1 MSFKGRTVALL
12 VGAAV
17 LASSVVTL
25 AAVDL
30 PTLAS
35 GGQAAAT
42 GKGLSPQEM
51 QKINS
56 ALGIIE
62 NKYVTPVEREKIVN
76 GAVHGMISA
85 LQDPYSSY
93 MEAEEAEQFNHSI
106 EGAFTGIGAEVTMEN
121 GEVTVV
127 SPIKGSPAEKAGVK
141 PKDVLLS
148 VNGESLAGKT
158 LNEAVEKIRG
168 PKGTKAKIAIKRAGQ
183 SEPIELTVV
192 RDEVDFETVYPKML
206 DDKIGFIEVRQFSM
220 NTFERFKEELEKL
233 EKQGMKGLV
242 IDVRSNPGGVLDIVQ
257 KMTEQ
262 FVPKGKT
269 IVQVENRNKERDK
282 YNSQGTSTAVKPYP
296 IAVLTNKGSASAS
309 EIMAS
314 ALKESAGAKLVGE
327 HTFGK
332 GTVQTSYDSGDGGL
346 IKITIAKWLTPDGNW
361 IHEKGIEPDIVVHQ
375 PDYYSVAPIPKD
387 KVLKFDMNNADV
399 KNMQL
404 MLDGLGYKPGRTDGY
419 FSKETEAALKSFQS
433 AAGLSATGQVDAKT
447 AEKLEADIL
456 KAMRDPKND
465 AQLKKAV
472 ETVKQEIR

>member
-12 VGAAV
+12 VGAAM

-30 PTLAS
+30 PSLAG

-56 ALGIIE
+56 VLGIIE

-93 MEAEEAEQFNHSI
+93 MEAEEAQQFNNSV
-106 EGAFTGIGAEVTMEN
+106 EGAFTGIGAVLAMKN
-121 GEVTVV
+121 GEITVIF
-127 SPIKGSPAEKAGVK
+127 PIKGSPAEKAGVK
-141 PKDVLLS
+141 SKDVFLS
-148 VNGESLAGKT
+148 INGESLSGKT

-168 PKGTKAKIAIKRAGQ
+168 SKGTKAKIEIKRAGQ
-183 SEPIELTVV
+183 SEPIELTVI
-192 RDEVDFETVYPKML
+192 RDEVDLETVYPKML
-206 DDKIGFIEVRQFSM
+206 DDKIGYFEVRQFSM
-220 NTFERFKEELEKL
+220 NTFERFKEALQNL
-233 EKQGMKGLV
+233 EKQDMKGLV
-242 IDVRSNPGGVLDIVQ
+242 IDVRNNPGGVLDIVQ
-257 KMTEQ
+257 KMMEQ

-282 YNSQGTSTAVKPYP
+282 YNSQGTSTTVKPYP

-327 HTFGK
+327 QTFGK
-332 GTVQTSYDSGDGGL
+332 GTVQVGYASGDGGM
-346 IKITIAKWLTPDGNW
+346 IKITIAKWLTPDGHW
-361 IHEKGIEPDIVVHQ
+361 IHQKGIEPDIVVHQ
-375 PDYYSVAPIPKD
+375 PEYYSVAPLPRD
-387 KVLKFDMNNADV
+387 KTLKFAMNDADV
-399 KNMQL
+399 KHMQL

-419 FSKETEAALKSFQS
+419 FSKETEAALKSFQR

-465 AQLKKAV
+465 AQLNKAV